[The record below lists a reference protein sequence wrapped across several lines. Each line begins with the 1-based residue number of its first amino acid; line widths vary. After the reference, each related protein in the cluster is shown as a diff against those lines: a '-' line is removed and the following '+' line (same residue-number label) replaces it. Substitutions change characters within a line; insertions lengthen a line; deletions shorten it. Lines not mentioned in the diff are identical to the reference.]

1 MNFTLNGQTK
11 PLLSPLTLKQL
22 LDQEIP
28 DKQTGIAVAINDQVI
43 PKDQWT
49 GHTILSND
57 NILIFTAAQGG

>member
-11 PLLSPLTLKQL
+11 PLLSSLTLKQL

-49 GHTILSND
+49 GHAILSND

>member
-11 PLLSPLTLKQL
+11 PILSPLTLKQL

-43 PKDQWT
+43 PKDQWN
-49 GHTILSND
+49 GHPILSND